1 MSKKCK
7 VNWSDIDGASPKP
20 KRLHLEKDETD
31 SLYHCPIQE
40 CDHDGFQSQR
50 GCRKH
55 VNTKHSWFFYFDEK
69 PSSKDS
75 HRTYIPA
82 YDQCLK
88 SMSSEYFSSEQ
99 VVSGS
104 TKTLETLWNINEL
117 IGRIINF
124 CDTILNRQLS
134 LVYPSHP
141 SHYKELTLNE
151 NSKKEYQLKQ
161 LFVLR
166 CFRCI
171 RHTQQIIGFSV
182 RSQ

>member
-1 MSKKCK
+1 
-7 VNWSDIDGASPKP
+7 
-20 KRLHLEKDETD
+20 
-31 SLYHCPIQE
+31 
-40 CDHDGFQSQR
+40 
-50 GCRKH
+50 
-55 VNTKHSWFFYFDEK
+55 
-69 PSSKDS
+69 
-75 HRTYIPA
+75 
-82 YDQCLK
+82 
-88 SMSSEYFSSEQ
+88 MSSEYFSSEQ

-141 SHYKELTLNE
+141 SHYKELRLNE

-182 RSQ
+182 RSQKSKDLKYYGDSGYNGDRTYSPSDLLQGVYKRSKYNGDDGYSGDRLTVHQICFREYIITTTTTITTDYYYYYF